1 MTHVETLII
10 GGGPGG
16 LALAYALKGA
26 GQTVAVAEENLW
38 GGTCPNRGCDPKKIL
53 LAAVEAKRSAE
64 HMDGQGLNGEPT
76 INWSDLMRNKFAY
89 TDSIPGGTL
98 SGLKQAAITTFTG
111 HAQFAADGHVM
122 VGSEEV
128 VADKVVLATG
138 ERPRRLD
145 IPGAKYVGTSTD
157 FLNMRELPRRLT
169 FIGGGYIA
177 FELADIANAAG
188 ADVSL
193 VLHNDKPLRAFP
205 ADLVA
210 DLVAQLKAEGVHIYE
225 NVDVAQ
231 VDKTEDGLALT
242 DGHDFQLT
250 TDAVIGA
257 TGRIANVDTL
267 NLAAVGVEADAHG
280 VQVNDHLQTTNPNI
294 YALGDVVAKRTVPKL
309 TPVAGYDARYLAGQ
323 LTGQQVD
330 APISYPAIPTL
341 VFGMPK
347 LAKVGVDV
355 TAATKEASLTVKKI
369 DMTHWY
375 TYNRIHDSVAKVTVV
390 LNDKQQLVGATVL
403 SSIADEMIN
412 YLTFLIN
419 QHATAGDFENQVMA
433 YPSPASDIDYLL

>member
-1 MTHVETLII
+1 MTHVQTLIL

-16 LALAYALKGA
+16 IALAYDLKAA
-26 GQTVAVAEENLW
+26 GKTVAIAEENLW

-64 HMDGQGLNGEPT
+64 HLNGQGLVGMPKV
-76 INWSDLMRNKFAY
+76 NWPDLMRNKFAY

-98 SGLKQAAITTFTG
+98 AGLKSANIEALTG
-111 HAQFAADGHVM
+111 HAQFTEDGHVM
-122 VGSEEV
+122 VGTKEV
-128 VADKVVLATG
+128 VADKIVIATG
-138 ERPRRLD
+138 ERPSRLS
-145 IPGAKYVGTSTD
+145 IEGAEHVGTSTD
-157 FLNMRELPRRLT
+157 FLNMRELPRRIT

-188 ADVSL
+188 AQVDL
-193 VLHNDKPLRAFP
+193 ILHNDRPLKAFP
-205 ADLVA
+205 ADMVA
-210 DLVAQLKAEGVHIYE
+210 DLTTQLIEAGVRIHKNIDISKVTST
-225 NVDVAQ
+225 N
-231 VDKTEDGLALT
+231 DGLVLT
-242 DGHDFQLT
+242 DNAQFSLT

-267 NLAAVGVEADAHG
+267 NLPAVGVVADKHG
-280 VQVNDHLQTTNPNI
+280 VQVNDHLQTANPNI
-294 YALGDVVAKRTVPKL
+294 YALGDVVAKQNVPKL
-309 TPVAGYDARYLAGQ
+309 TPVAGFDARYLVGQ
-323 LTGQQVD
+323 LTGELSNE
-330 APISYPAIPTL
+330 AIAYPAIPTL

-355 TAATKEASLTVKKI
+355 TTAAQDAYLTVKKI

-390 LNDKQQLVGATVL
+390 LNAQHQLVGAAVL

-412 YLTFLIN
+412 YLTLLIN
-419 QHATAGDFENQVMA
+419 QHATSRSFDDQIMA
-433 YPSPASDIDYLL
+433 YPTPASDIDYLL